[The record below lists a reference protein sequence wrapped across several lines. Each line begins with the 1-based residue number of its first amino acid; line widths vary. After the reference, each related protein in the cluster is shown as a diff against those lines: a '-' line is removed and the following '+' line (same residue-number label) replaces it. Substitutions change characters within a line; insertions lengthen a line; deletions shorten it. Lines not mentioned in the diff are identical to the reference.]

1 MSRRFRPTDAFVDES
16 IRGQRYLM
24 GCVLIEAR
32 QLTRVRL
39 ATAALVAPG
48 KRLHFHQELA
58 STRRSALELF
68 ATMPVRVTI
77 VVCARTHGVSEFH
90 ARDACLA
97 AIVRLLQERSVPR
110 LTIESR
116 QDDQD
121 DQRTIV
127 LSRLP
132 EPSLVF
138 DHRQGLREPLLW
150 VADAVTWAYGA
161 GGRWL
166 PLVET
171 MLDEVTELRP

>member
-32 QLTRVRL
+32 HLARVRQ

-48 KRLHFHQELA
+48 KRLHFHQELD

-68 ATMPVRVTI
+68 ATMPVRATV
-77 VVCARTHGVSEFH
+77 VVCTRGHGVSVFH

-97 AIVRLLQERSVPR
+97 EIVRLLQERSVPR

-116 QDDQD
+116 QDDRD
-121 DQRTIV
+121 DQRTIGK
-127 LSRLP
+127 SRLS

-150 VADAVTWAYGA
+150 LADAVTWTYGA

-166 PLVET
+166 PLVEPL
-171 MLDEVTELRP
+171 LDDVTELRP

>member
-16 IRGQRYLM
+16 IRGQRYLI

-32 QLTRVRL
+32 HLTRVRR
-39 ATAALVAPG
+39 ATAALVGEG
-48 KRLHFHQELA
+48 KRLHFHQELD
-58 STRRSALELF
+58 SMRRSALELI
-68 ATMPVRVTI
+68 ASMPVRVTI
-77 VVCARTHGVSEFH
+77 VVCTRGHGLSEFH

-97 AIVRLLQERSVPR
+97 EIVRLLQERSVPR

-116 QDDQD
+116 QDDRD

-127 LSRLP
+127 RSRRS

-150 VADAVTWAYGA
+150 IADAVTWAYGA

-166 PLVET
+166 PLVEPL
-171 MLDEVTELRP
+171 LDGVTELRP

>member
-1 MSRRFRPTDAFVDES
+1 VSRRFRATDAFVDES

-32 QLTRVRL
+32 HLTTVRR
-39 ATAALVAPG
+39 ATAALVGDA
-48 KRLHFHQELA
+48 KRLHFHQELD
-58 STRRSALELF
+58 SMRRSALELF
-68 ATMPVRVTI
+68 ATMPVRVTM
-77 VVCARTHGVSEFH
+77 VVCTRTHGVSEFH

-97 AIVRLLQERSVPR
+97 EIVRLLQERSVPR

-116 QDDQD
+116 QDDRD

-127 LSRLP
+127 RSRLA

-150 VADAVTWAYGA
+150 LADAVAWTFGA

-166 PLVET
+166 SLVEP
-171 MLDEVTELRP
+171 LIDDVTELRP

>member
-1 MSRRFRPTDAFVDES
+1 MSRRFRPSDAFVDES

-32 QLTRVRL
+32 HLTRVRR

-48 KRLHFHQELA
+48 KRLHFHQELD
-58 STRRSALELF
+58 SMRRSALELF
-68 ATMPVRVTI
+68 ATMAVRVAV
-77 VVCARTHGVSEFH
+77 VVCTRRQGVSEFQ

-97 AIVRLLQERSVPR
+97 EIVRLLQERSVPR

-116 QDDQD
+116 QDDRD
-121 DQRTIV
+121 DQRTIGK
-127 LSRLP
+127 SRLS

-150 VADAVTWAYGA
+150 LADAVTWAYGA

-166 PLVET
+166 PLVEPL
-171 MLDEVTELRP
+171 LDDVTELRP